1 MGHLMFSSGGIDADS
16 FLSWGILSMWRLVY
30 ACFVSNFFGS
40 GLLVVS
46 VSCSMRFE
54 THVVWVVAAGSL
66 LRALGNVC
74 LNLFKASER

>member
-1 MGHLMFSSGGIDADS
+1 M
-16 FLSWGILSMWRLVY
+16 
-30 ACFVSNFFGS
+30 
-40 GLLVVS
+40 S